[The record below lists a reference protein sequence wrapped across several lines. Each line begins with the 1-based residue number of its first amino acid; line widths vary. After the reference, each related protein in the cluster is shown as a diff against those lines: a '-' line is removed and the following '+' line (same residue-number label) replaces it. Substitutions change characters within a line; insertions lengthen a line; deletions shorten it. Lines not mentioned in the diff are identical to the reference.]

1 MKLAGQLIDVIV
13 KRPRRRYWYRYL
25 TEIGR
30 GPRPWRAWRKAWSLI
45 VRNLPTAWPL
55 AVFERREMGYATDAV
70 LVTERIDGPTLW
82 TINLGLLSAGRG
94 RCSSGGAGRILRL
107 IDQRGLSHFDAK
119 ASNWVLRNDERLGP
133 SPVLIDVD
141 GVRTR
146 RWVALGIERL
156 LRSLREKRFYTPE
169 DSLALCRGYA
179 PYAAA
184 GGGGGRDAEGGGGV
198 DGGEVRR
205 NRPERLG

>member
-1 MKLAGQLIDVIV
+1 
-13 KRPRRRYWYRYL
+13 
-25 TEIGR
+25 
-30 GPRPWRAWRKAWSLI
+30 
-45 VRNLPTAWPL
+45 
-55 AVFERREMGYATDAV
+55 MGYVTDAI

-82 TINLGLLSAGRG
+82 TINLGLLSAGAREMLF
-94 RCSSGGAGRILRL
+94 RRAGRILRL

-141 GVRTR
+141 GVRYR

-179 PYAAA
+179 PYA
-184 GGGGGRDAEGGGGV
+184 
-198 DGGEVRR
+198 
-205 NRPERLG
+205 RLAVEEEETPKAP